1 MTITMSDEMHAGG
14 LDYNRISG
22 VYIRRVLNRTTF
34 RERGPLTSRH
44 VLNRANFTHL
54 TPPLILF
61 TRGILELSKTVG
73 A

>member
-1 MTITMSDEMHAGG
+1 MTMKMSDEMHAGG
-14 LDYNRISG
+14 LDYNSLTG
-22 VYIRRVLNRTTF
+22 
-34 RERGPLTSRH
+34 RGIRH

-61 TRGILELSKTVG
+61 TRGILELSKRVG